1 MGFRFPVALNPF
13 KSRVPTT
20 GLGKLGKALNP
31 LNPVNAAT
39 MILEEA
45 IGGIVGNTLG
55 PEARQRVEYFG
66 YGGILPGIALNV
78 LDAGAAGATD
88 EEQRQLREAFAK
100 QQKANETRVAELKA
114 PQQTRTAAPSPAVQR
129 PVEET
134 HAPVS
139 QVVPASPNPP
149 QRREPETMNEL
160 AQLYAEQ
167 YRKGREMEQGG
178 ELQRRLMEGGAV
190 PGMTPEALM
199 TWVGANPDLA
209 YRLAEKRGLL
219 PEAV

>member
-1 MGFRFPVALNPF
+1 MNFRFPVALNPF
-13 KSRVPTT
+13 KTRVPTT
-20 GLGKLGKALNP
+20 RLGALGKALNP
-31 LNPVNAAT
+31 LNPINAAT
-39 MILEEA
+39 MILEET

-100 QQKANETRVAELKA
+100 QRKANETRAAELEA
-114 PQQTRTAAPSPAVQR
+114 PQQTRTFAPSPATRR

-139 QVVPASPNPP
+139 QVIPASPNPP
-149 QRREPETMNEL
+149 QRKEPETMNEL

-167 YRKGREMEQGG
+167 YRKGSAMAEGG
-178 ELQRRLMEGGAV
+178 ELQRRLYEGGAAE
-190 PGMTPEALM
+190 GMPVEKFM
-199 TWVGANPDLA
+199 TWVEANPDLA

-219 PEAV
+219 TEAF